1 MAGDIPGH
9 NEKSLIM
16 DRNYF
21 IGTEPSGNSGGSK
34 FDIMA
39 FLPSLMGGG
48 GKSLDPNLVAALMN
62 NKGNQ
67 DAWGGGGCW
76 WIWIILLF
84 FVWGGWGGNGFGG
97 NRNGGG
103 SGLPAELNN
112 DAGREMLMNA
122 IQGNGTAINQLA
134 SSLNCSTQ
142 QLQSAICNIQGQI
155 QNVGN
160 QVGMSSQQ
168 IINAVQSGN
177 NQLLTQIAQCCC
189 DVRTSIE
196 RQGAETRLQSCQD
209 MNALTTTMNNNTLAL
224 RDANLVNTNAILAKV
239 EAFESRYQA
248 DKFANLT
255 AENLALKGQLSQ
267 NQQNQYISATVQAH
281 TAPIAGALNNLQA
294 EVDAIKCKMPPT
306 VAVPYPQIR
315 AYNPECF
322 NAAAFG
328 AAAGAYAA
336 EGYGPFGGG
345 CGC

>member
-1 MAGDIPGH
+1 
-9 NEKSLIM
+9 M

-21 IGTEPSGNSGGSK
+21 IGTPEGGNSGGSK

-84 FVWGGWGGNGFGG
+84 FVFGGWGNGNGFGN
-97 NRNGGG
+97 NRNGG
-103 SGLPAELNN
+103 GLPAELNN
-112 DAGREMLMNA
+112 DAGRELLMNA
-122 IQGNGTAINQLA
+122 IQGNGQAISQLS

-142 QLQSAICNIQGQI
+142 QLQNAICNIQGQI
-155 QNVGN
+155 QQVGN

-168 IINAVQSGN
+168 IINAIQSGN
-177 NQLLTQIAQCCC
+177 NQLLSQIAECCC
-189 DVRTSIE
+189 TVNNNITKMGYE
-196 RQGAETRLQSCQD
+196 NQLANCNQTNTLV
-209 MNALTTTMNNNTLAL
+209 NTMNNNTLQL
-224 RDANLVNTNAILAKV
+224 RDANAANTQAILAKV
-239 EAFESRYQA
+239 DAFEARYQA
-248 DKFANLT
+248 DKFAAVT
-255 AENLALKGQLSQ
+255 AENLALKGQISQ
-267 NQQNQYISATVQAH
+267 ANQNAYFAATMQAN
-281 TAPIAGALNNLQA
+281 TAPIANALNKLQG

-306 VAVPYPQIR
+306 VSVPYPQIK
-315 AYNPECF
+315 AYNADCF

-336 EGYGPFGGG
+336 EGYGAYPGAN

>member
-1 MAGDIPGH
+1 
-9 NEKSLIM
+9 M

-21 IGTEPSGNSGGSK
+21 IGTPEASGSSGSK
-34 FDIMA
+34 FDILAM
-39 FLPSLMGGG
+39 LPGMLGGS
-48 GKSLDPNLVAALMN
+48 GKGVDPNLLAMLSQANN
-62 NKGNQ
+62 NKG
-67 DAWGGGGCW
+67 AWGGDFA
-76 WIWIILLF
+76 WIWVILLF
-84 FVWGGWGGNGFGG
+84 FLWGGWGGNGFGG
-97 NRNGGG
+97 NRNGG
-103 SGLPAELNN
+103 GLPAELNN

-155 QNVGN
+155 QQVGN

-196 RQGAETRLQSCQD
+196 RQGAETRLQNCQD
-209 MNALTTTMNNNTLAL
+209 MNVLTNTMNSNTLSL
-224 RDANLVNTNAILAKV
+224 RDSGLQNTRDIINEVRDFKNL
-239 EAFESRYQA
+239 YQT
-248 DKFANLT
+248 DKMDRLT

-267 NQQNQYISATVQAH
+267 NQQNQYFAATIQAS

-306 VAVPYPQIR
+306 VAVPYPQLQ
-315 AYNPECF
+315 AFNPECF
-322 NAAAFG
+322 RAAAY
-328 AAAGAYAA
+328 GAYAGDMA
-336 EGYGPFGGG
+336 ANYGVGGQ

>member
-1 MAGDIPGH
+1 
-9 NEKSLIM
+9 M

-21 IGTEPSGNSGGSK
+21 IGTPEGGNGGGSK

-39 FLPSLMGGG
+39 FLPSLMGGGG

-67 DAWGGGGCW
+67 DAWGGAGCW

-97 NRNGGG
+97 NRNGG
-103 SGLPAELNN
+103 GLPAELNN

-155 QNVGN
+155 QQVGN
-160 QVGMSSQQ
+160 QVGMSGQQ

-177 NQLLTQIAQCCC
+177 NQLMTQIAECCC
-189 DVRTSIE
+189 
-196 RQGAETRLQSCQD
+196 
-209 MNALTTTMNNNTLAL
+209 TTNNNITKMGYEQQLSVCNQTNQLVSTMNNNTLQL
-224 RDANLVNTNAILAKV
+224 RDANAANTRAILDRV
-239 EAFESRYQA
+239 DAFEAKYQA
-248 DKFANLT
+248 DKMANLT
-255 AENLALKGQLSQ
+255 AENLALKGQISQ
-267 NQQNQYISATVQAH
+267 SNQNAYFAATMQANISPV
-281 TAPIAGALNNLQA
+281 AGALNKLQS
-294 EVDAIKCKMPPT
+294 EVDAIKCRLPQT
-306 VAVPYPQIR
+306 VPVVWPDIR
-315 AYNPECF
+315 GYNPEVF
-322 NAAAFG
+322 KAAAYG
-328 AAAGAYAA
+328 AATGAYAA
-336 EGYGPFGGG
+336 EGYGTPQ

>member
-1 MAGDIPGH
+1 
-9 NEKSLIM
+9 M

-48 GKSLDPNLVAALMN
+48 GKSMDPNLVAALMN
-62 NKGNQ
+62 NRGNQ
-67 DAWGGGGCW
+67 DALGGGGCW

-84 FVWGGWGGNGFGG
+84 FVWGGWGGNGFGN
-97 NRNGGG
+97 NRNGG
-103 SGLPAELNN
+103 GLPAELNG
-112 DAGREMLMNA
+112 DAGRELLMNA

-134 SSLNCSTQ
+134 GSLNCSTQ

-155 QNVGN
+155 QQVGN

-196 RQGAETRLQSCQD
+196 RQGAETRLQNCQD
-209 MNALTTTMNNNTLAL
+209 MSQINANFNNQTHAIVESQRNGNTAIIAKLDAMEARHCQEKIDALTADKLAL
-224 RDANLVNTNAILAKV
+224 QGQISQANQNA
-239 EAFESRYQA
+239 
-248 DKFANLT
+248 
-255 AENLALKGQLSQ
+255 
-267 NQQNQYISATVQAH
+267 YISATIQAQ
-281 TAPIAGALNNLQA
+281 TAPIINRLNALQGD
-294 EVDAIKCKMPPT
+294 VDGIKCKMPPT
-306 VAVPYPQIR
+306 VPVVYPQIQ
-315 AYNPECF
+315 AYNADCF
-322 NAAAFG
+322 RAAAYG
-328 AAAGAYAA
+328 AAAGTYAA
-336 EGYGPFGGG
+336 EGGYGPYANG

>member
-1 MAGDIPGH
+1 
-9 NEKSLIM
+9 M

-21 IGTEPSGNSGGSK
+21 IGTPEGGNSGGSK

-48 GKSLDPNLVAALMN
+48 GKSLDPNLVTALMS

-84 FVWGGWGGNGFGG
+84 FLWGGWGGNGFG

-103 SGLPAELNN
+103 NGLPAELNN

-155 QNVGN
+155 QQVGN

-168 IINAVQSGN
+168 IINAIQSSN

-196 RQGAETRLQSCQD
+196 RQGAETRLQNCQD
-209 MNALTTTMNNNTLAL
+209 MNILTTTMNSNTLSL
-224 RDANLVNTNAILAKV
+224 RDAGLQNTRDVIAEIRDFKNL
-239 EAFESRYQA
+239 YQA
-248 DKFANLT
+248 DKMDRLT
-255 AENLALKGQLSQ
+255 AENLALKGQISQ
-267 NQQNQYISATVQAH
+267 SNQNGYIAATIQAN
-281 TAPIAGALNNLQA
+281 TAPIAGALNNLQK

-306 VAVPYPQIR
+306 VAVPYPQLQ
-315 AYNPECF
+315 AFNPECF
-322 NAAAFG
+322 RAAAY
-328 AAAGAYAA
+328 GAYAGDMA
-336 EGYGPFGGG
+336 ANYGPYGNN

>member
-1 MAGDIPGH
+1 
-9 NEKSLIM
+9 M

-21 IGTEPSGNSGGSK
+21 IGTPEGGNAGGSK

-62 NKGNQ
+62 NRGNQ
-67 DAWGGGGCW
+67 DSWGGAGCW

-84 FVWGGWGGNGFGG
+84 FVWGGWGGNGFG
-97 NRNGGG
+97 NRNGG
-103 SGLPAELNN
+103 GLPAELNN

-155 QNVGN
+155 QQVGN

-196 RQGAETRLQSCQD
+196 RQGAETRLQNCQD
-209 MNALTTTMNNNTLAL
+209 MNVLTNTMNSNTLQL
-224 RDANLVNTNAILAKV
+224 RDANLANTQAILAKV
-239 EAFESRYQA
+239 DAFEARYQA
-248 DKFANLT
+248 DKVANLT
-255 AENLALKGQLSQ
+255 AENLALKGQISQ
-267 NQQNQYISATVQAH
+267 ANQNAYIGATINAA
-281 TAPIAGALNNLQA
+281 TTPIVNRLNALQGD
-294 EVDAIKCKMPPT
+294 VDNIKCKMPPT
-306 VAVPYPQIR
+306 VAVPYPQLQ
-315 AYNPECF
+315 AFNPEIAR
-322 NAAAFG
+322 AAAW
-328 AAAGAYAA
+328 GAYAGDFA
-336 EGYGPFGGG
+336 ANYGANTQ